1 MRDSGISERE
11 YLSRY
16 FAARI
21 LDEDYGG
28 ELMNTICITMDER

>member
-1 MRDSGISERE
+1 MQNQSTTQKKD
-11 YLSRY
+11 LSRY

-21 LDEDYGG
+21 PDEDYGG